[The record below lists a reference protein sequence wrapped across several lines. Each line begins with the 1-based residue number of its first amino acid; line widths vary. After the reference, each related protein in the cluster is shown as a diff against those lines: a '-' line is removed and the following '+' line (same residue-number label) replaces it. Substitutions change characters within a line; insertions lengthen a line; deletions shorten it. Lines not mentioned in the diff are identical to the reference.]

1 MLRSR
6 ISCTFAT
13 RRWMSYFSTEFN
25 ALANEG
31 PAKFPHLLPQG
42 SQHAVAATNID
53 LDLFVNADNR
63 QLDLVDRLLKLR
75 KQKECSFVPL
85 LPGLLVKQLLDS
97 TNPQEAITVL
107 RSPSQY
113 GLFIDQFSGCFLMDV
128 LLHSGNT
135 LEAAQIAA
143 LLVDRGLCNNELVEA
158 LALQS
163 FFKFVKDFK
172 PVESSDSKPAASP
185 APEVEKVRVKFVR
198 NVVEE
203 TSKETEEAALGR
215 AMIEMGSGEGT
226 LKELKQ
232 NIALIGFVLSGR
244 LPEAVSLLAQNREA
258 YHKETLTAC
267 QSLADS
273 LKLEVSDEFTQS
285 LQQTLDK
292 CTQNSAIHDKLESSV
307 RSSAQKF
314 EPKLLA
320 EYGQSYQAWTKQFE
334 NAVKQF
340 IDEQSL
346 VERKQSIEKTLREL
360 EAKRQNLWFFENKDD
375 IDIQIYKKKVK
386 YPQRWFGKKKTPKAA
401 DTFYVPPSVTRSAN

>member
-31 PAKFPHLLPQG
+31 PAKFPHLLPEG
-42 SQHAVAATNID
+42 SRHAAAATNID
-53 LDLFVNADNR
+53 LDLFVNADHR
-63 QLDLVDRLLKLR
+63 QMDLVDRLLKLR
-75 KQKECSFVPL
+75 KQKECSYVPL
-85 LPGLLVKQLLDS
+85 LPSLLVKPLLDS

-107 RSPSQY
+107 RSPTKY
-113 GLFIDQFSGCFLMDV
+113 GIFIDQFSGCFLMDL

-135 LEAAQIAA
+135 LEAAQTAA
-143 LLVDRGLCNNELVEA
+143 LLVERGLCNNELVEA

-163 FFKFVKDFK
+163 FFKFAKDFK
-172 PVESSDSKPAASP
+172 PFESSENKPAAA
-185 APEVEKVRVKFVR
+185 APEVEKVRVKFIR
-198 NVVEE
+198 NYVED
-203 TSKETEEAALGR
+203 TSKDTEEKVLGR
-215 AMIEMGSGEGT
+215 AMIQLGSGEGT

-232 NIALIGFVLSGR
+232 NISLLGLVLCGK
-244 LPEAVSLLAQNREA
+244 LPDAVSLLAQNRGA
-258 YHKETLTAC
+258 FHKEILTTC
-267 QSLADS
+267 QNVAES

-292 CTQNSAIHDKLESSV
+292 CTQTISIDEKLETSV

-320 EYGQSYQAWTKQFE
+320 EYGQSYQEWTKQFE
-334 NAVKQF
+334 NAVKKY
-340 IDEQSL
+340 IEEQSL
-346 VERKQSIEKTLREL
+346 VERKNSIEKTLNEL
-360 EAKRQNLWFFENKDD
+360 DAKRQNLWFFENKDD
-375 IDIQIYKKKVK
+375 IDIQIYKKKVQ
-386 YPQRWFGKKKTPKAA
+386 YPKRWFGKKKTPKAA